1 MSVATDQRIHLWPL
15 LRNILRFMPQMGHTL
30 AGMVG
35 LALSKPEKVNSIGL
49 LLEKQARQRPAAP
62 ALRAGDRTYSYSQFN
77 AEANRFAHWLAGQ
90 GIGRGDTVAVMLENR
105 PEALFAVAGI
115 VKIGAIASMINTS
128 QRGHV
133 LVHSLTLVRPK
144 LVIVGEELTDA
155 LQEVHAEVAGGD
167 DLPCAFLPDDS
178 DASAPAGWTDLPGEL
193 ARQSIT
199 DPPVTATITLGTP
212 CFYIFTSGT
221 TGLPK
226 ASVMSHLRWMKG
238 MFGVGRAAV
247 RIRPDDVFYCPLP
260 LYHNNALTLA
270 WGTAVGGGAC
280 LALARRFS
288 ASRFWDEIRACD
300 ATVFCYIG
308 ELCRYLL
315 NQPAG
320 AGDRYHRVRA
330 CLGNGLRPDIWNEFK
345 ERFGI
350 DHICEFYGA
359 SEGNLAFVNGF
370 NMDRTAGFCP
380 LSFAVVEYDV
390 DADAPVRGA
399 DGHMKRVQ
407 PGGCGL
413 LICEVTERATFDGY
427 TDKSASE
434 KKLFRD
440 VFAAGDCW
448 FNSGDLVRD
457 QGFMHIQFVDRLG
470 DTFRWKGEN
479 VATTEVEAAINGYPG
494 VEHSVAYGVE
504 IPGTDGR
511 AGMACITI
519 AGDTGAFDFAALARH
534 LKAALPAYAVPLFL
548 RCRAEQEVT
557 GTFKYRKVELKKE
570 AFHPEQVADPLY
582 VLLPGTDA
590 YQPLDLSLHARIMQG
605 EIRF

>member
-1 MSVATDQRIHLWPL
+1 MSTVTDHRVHLWPL
-15 LRNILRFMPQMGHTL
+15 LRNMLRYTPQMRHTL

-49 LLEKQARQRPAAP
+49 LLEKRARERPAAP
-62 ALRAGDRTYSYSQFN
+62 ALQAAGRTYSYSQFN
-77 AEANRFAHWLAGQ
+77 AEANRFAHWLTSQ

-115 VKIGAIASMINTS
+115 VKLGAIASMINTS
-128 QRGHV
+128 QRGNV

-144 LVIVGEELTDA
+144 LIIVGEELSDA
-155 LQEVHAEVAGGD
+155 LREVIKEVAAGD
-167 DLPCAFLPDDS
+167 APLCAFLPDGS
-178 DASAPAGWTDLPGEL
+178 DAKAPDGWADLPDEL
-193 ARQSIT
+193 ATQPVL
-199 DPPVTATITLGTP
+199 DPASTASITLGMP

-238 MFGVGRAAV
+238 MYGVGRAAV
-247 RIRPDDVFYCPLP
+247 RVRPDDIFYCPLP
-260 LYHNNALTLA
+260 LYHNNALTLS
-270 WGTAVGGGAC
+270 WGTAMGGGAC
-280 LALARRFS
+280 LALARKFS
-288 ASRFWDEIRACD
+288 ASRFWDEIREHD
-300 ATVFCYIG
+300 ATLFCYIG

-320 AGDRYHRVRA
+320 PGDQAHRVRV
-330 CLGNGLRPDIWNEFK
+330 CLGNGLRPDIWDTFK

-380 LSFAVVEYDV
+380 LSFAVVKYDI
-390 DADAPVRGA
+390 DADAPVRGP
-399 DGHMKRVQ
+399 DGHLLRVQ
-407 PGGCGL
+407 PGESGL

-427 TDKSASE
+427 TDRAASE

-440 VFAAGDCW
+440 VFAPGDCW

-457 QGFMHIQFVDRLG
+457 QGFLHIQFVDRLG

-479 VATTEVEAAINGYPG
+479 VATTEVEAALNAFPG
-494 VEHSVAYGVE
+494 IEHSVVYGVE

-511 AGMACITI
+511 AGMACITVS
-519 AGDTGAFDFAALARH
+519 ADTDGFDFTALGRH
-534 LKAALPAYAVPLFL
+534 LQGALPAYAVPLFL
-548 RCRAEQEVT
+548 RCRPEQEVT

-570 AFHPEQVADPLY
+570 AFDPQQVADPLY
-582 VLLPGTDA
+582 ALLPGDA
-590 YQPLDLSLHARIMQG
+590 AFQPLDETLHTRILQG